1 MKKFLVG
8 LFILL
13 GVLVLAHPI
22 LAEGEPGA
30 NEKSKSSLK
39 NAIANQN
46 DAFGGD
52 KGAGYGRP
60 SDARLIAASGIQ
72 VFLSFMGTLFS
83 IYTVYAGFIYMTSAG
98 NEEKITKARGMITHG
113 VIGVAVIFMSYTI
126 VYFIYKSVIFAQADQ
141 FGTYFKWGT
150 IPPGTQQVE
159 GPDPLTGNSDP
170 LEQLVPTPDNPNVKN
185 LFFKDPAN

>member
-13 GVLVLAHPI
+13 GVLVVANPI
-22 LAEGEPGA
+22 FAEGEPKDEA
-30 NEKSKSSLK
+30 PKKSSLK
-39 NAIANQN
+39 DEIANQN
-46 DAFGGD
+46 SAFGGD
-52 KGAGYGRP
+52 QGAGYGRP

-72 VFLSFMGTLFS
+72 VFLSLMGTLFS
-83 IYTVYAGFIYMTSAG
+83 IYTVYAGFVYMTSAG

-150 IPPGTQQVE
+150 IPAGTQQVE

-170 LEQLVPTPDNPNVKN
+170 LEQLVPTPDNPKFKS
-185 LFFKDPAN
+185 LFFKDPVN